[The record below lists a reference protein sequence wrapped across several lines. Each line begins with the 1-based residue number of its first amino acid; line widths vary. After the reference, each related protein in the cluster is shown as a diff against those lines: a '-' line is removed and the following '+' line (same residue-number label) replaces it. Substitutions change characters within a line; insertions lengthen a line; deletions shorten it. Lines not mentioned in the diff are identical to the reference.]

1 MKENKKKEGV
11 AEERKVGLRRNSIF
25 GGSFLLFFFSGL
37 FFSSSICVCVC
48 VCVNVGAVVN
58 KNQNTFSD
66 ANYGTNYG
74 TVIIALGP
82 RWKNKRERKKER
94 KKEERKRKKNRHT
107 DVKRV
112 ATERRFFLF
121 FFLFLLY
128 LLLLLL
134 LFLLLHLSLMSC
146 RRFVVAVCFFCR

>member
-1 MKENKKKEGV
+1 MRIT
-11 AEERKVGLRRNSIF
+11 ERIMVQ
-25 GGSFLLFFFSGL
+25 LLLHWGRDGR
-37 FFSSSICVCVC
+37 IRE
-48 VCVNVGAVVN
+48 
-58 KNQNTFSD
+58 K
-66 ANYGTNYG
+66 
-74 TVIIALGP
+74 
-82 RWKNKRERKKER
+82 ERKKER